1 MFKSKVGDSDWV
13 PVYKP
18 RWPIESN
25 FCEDKFSNVKKPS
38 SFACLAPSFGHEQ
51 NRLRPFIKER
61 RSCRQ
66 DLTRKRYQPLLIY
79 CTKTAQNSQFSPNSE
94 SLVRSALHFLMGSPA
109 TRQGHEKLV
118 YRLIHLFSSTEIFSK
133 RRKICSCWRKT
144 RATDDALD
152 LTLCSNWPANAHGT
166 QYQLSPATTH
176 ASSHCQRPHQTPSG
190 DRSLT
195 LFASTV

>member
-1 MFKSKVGDSDWV
+1 MGHNINSPQQPRMRLHTVNVPIRRHRSQVFK
-13 PVYKP
+13 
-18 RWPIESN
+18 
-25 FCEDKFSNVKKPS
+25 CEK
-38 SFACLAPSFGHEQ
+38 
-51 NRLRPFIKER
+51 NRLRPFINER

-66 DLTRKRYQPLLIY
+66 DLNRKGYQSLLIY
-79 CTKTAQNSQFSPNSE
+79 CTKTAQNSQFSYNSE
-94 SLVRSALHFLMGSPA
+94 FLVPSALHFLMGSPA

-144 RATDDALD
+144 RATDHALD